1 VKYSAKNKHNYLG
14 SQAVNNVLQSVYTKP
29 QEIAKK
35 RAEFSKRNKK
45 ATTNQFYTVLKPL
58 FPSSQLFL

>member
-35 RAEFSKRNKK
+35 EQSLVKGTK
-45 ATTNQFYTVLKPL
+45 
-58 FPSSQLFL
+58 